1 MLKSVKCELLID
13 FHRLS
18 GFFLQPRCAKGG
30 GKAFPTGIVHE
41 MRWLKFV
48 EIDFCGKNAI
58 TDIFYNPYAG
68 KAGNPVAMRCNI
80 T

>member
-30 GKAFPTGIVHE
+30 GKAFPTGIARE
-41 MRWLKFV
+41 MRHD
-48 EIDFCGKNAI
+48 EIRRN
-58 TDIFYNPYAG
+58 
-68 KAGNPVAMRCNI
+68 RLLW
-80 T
+80 